1 MTQPHA
7 AIRDGDVP
15 LCSANDFGSRM
26 IRWATRS
33 QWSHCAIAFR
43 MREIDRVL
51 VLECV
56 QRMGV
61 RAVSLSDFVARTS
74 SGVRP
79 YPGRIVQARHQ
90 DLLSGAGQSRMA
102 DMAKFAFTR
111 PGDKFAKWETVKIG
125 LRIALGRLNAAMPS
139 LLVADDEYTCSEYI
153 AKCYESIGL
162 PIAWNGQGFITPAD
176 MLFGFGERTAF

>member
-1 MTQPHA
+1 MTQPYA
-7 AIRDGDVP
+7 AIRDGDAP

-26 IRWATRS
+26 IRWASRS

-56 QRMGV
+56 QRVGV
-61 RAVSLSDFVARTS
+61 RAVSLSDFVCGPDRA
-74 SGVRP
+74 G
-79 YPGRIVQARHQ
+79 AAQ
-90 DLLSGAGQSRMA
+90 DVLSGAGQSRMA

-111 PGDKFAKWETVKIG
+111 PGDKFPKWETVKTW

-139 LLVADDEYTCSEYI
+139 LLCWLVAKS
-153 AKCYESIGL
+153 L
-162 PIAWNGQGFITPAD
+162 PRRRRDGAAS
-176 MLFGFGERTAF
+176 R

>member
-1 MTQPHA
+1 MRCPIRRQGNHLTVRRDPRWRRAAVFGQRLRFADDPLGHPQPME
-7 AIRDGDVP
+7 P
-15 LCSANDFGSRM
+15 LRHRLPDARV
-26 IRWATRS
+26 
-33 QWSHCAIAFR
+33 
-43 MREIDRVL
+43 DRVL

-102 DMAKFAFTR
+102 DMAKFAFT
-111 PGDKFAKWETVKIG
+111 
-125 LRIALGRLNAAMPS
+125 GRATNSP
-139 LLVADDEYTCSEYI
+139 
-153 AKCYESIGL
+153 
-162 PIAWNGQGFITPAD
+162 NGKP
-176 MLFGFGERTAF
+176 

>member
-1 MTQPHA
+1 
-7 AIRDGDVP
+7 
-15 LCSANDFGSRM
+15 
-26 IRWATRS
+26 
-33 QWSHCAIAFR
+33 
-43 MREIDRVL
+43 MRESDRVL

-61 RAVSLSDFVARTS
+61 RAVPLSDFVARTS

-90 DLLSGAGQSRMA
+90 DLPRARASRA
-102 DMAKFAFTR
+102 WPIWR
-111 PGDKFAKWETVKIG
+111 SSPSPGWATNSPKWETVKIG

-162 PIAWNGQGFITPAD
+162 AIAWNGQGFITPAD
-176 MLFGFGERTAF
+176 IAKDPRIVAVAEIQTGDDPGKDRA